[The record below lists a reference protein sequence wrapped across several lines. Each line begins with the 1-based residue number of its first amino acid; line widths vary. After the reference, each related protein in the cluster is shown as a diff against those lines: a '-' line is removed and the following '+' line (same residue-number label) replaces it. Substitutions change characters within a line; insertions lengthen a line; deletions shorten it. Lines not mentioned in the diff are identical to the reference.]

1 MQRAMRRSLKRV
13 AVLVPVIV
21 TTFIF
26 PLHAQQSVSLAPQGT
41 YEENAEERINFSGKL
56 RMLSQRIPSAACHL
70 SRGIDVEGAGALLKA
85 APVEFEKILTALEFG
100 GDADLNIK
108 HPETRPKTL
117 LRIRELRSAWEPMKA
132 VAAQLSEGTA
142 TDEHVNFNLTQN
154 MAVLGA
160 AVRLVPELV
169 KQYSN
174 PNAVP
179 YADLLLIDISGR
191 QRMLTQKMSK
201 ESCMLGTSHR
211 TADTPAQLEGTMRI
225 FAASLTALRFGMPEL
240 GLKAPPNA
248 RISQGLDVVQTN
260 WMSVKLFLTTILSDA
275 YLDSV
280 ADTFKFQRLS
290 TTMADVNKVVGL
302 YTAAAKPSS

>member
-1 MQRAMRRSLKRV
+1 MRLSLKRV

-21 TTFIF
+21 TTFIY
-26 PLHAQQSVSLAPQGT
+26 PLHAQQSVSPSPDGV

-56 RMLSQRIPSAACHL
+56 RMLSQRIPAAACHL

-108 HPETRPKTL
+108 NPETREKTL
-117 LRIRELRSAWEPMKA
+117 MRIRELRAEWEPMKA
-132 VAAQLSEGTA
+132 AAARLSEGTA
-142 TDEHVNFNLTQN
+142 TDDDVKFILTQN
-154 MAVLGA
+154 MAVLEA

-201 ESCMLGTSHR
+201 ESCMLGTPHR
-211 TADTPAQLEGTMRI
+211 TADTPEHLEGTMRI
-225 FAASLTALRFGMPEL
+225 FEASLTALRFGMPEL
-240 GLKAPPNA
+240 GLKPPPNA
-248 RISQGLDVVQTN
+248 SISQGLDVVQTD
-260 WMSVKLFLTTILSDA
+260 WMSVKPFLTTVLSDE
-275 YLDSV
+275 YLDNE
-280 ADTFKFQRLS
+280 ADTFKFQRLN
-290 TTMADVNKVVGL
+290 TTMADMNKVVGM
-302 YTAAAKPSS
+302 YTVAAKPSS

>member
-1 MQRAMRRSLKRV
+1 MRLSLKRV

-21 TTFIF
+21 TTFIL

-117 LRIRELRSAWEPMKA
+117 LRIRELRAAWEPMKA
-132 VAAQLSEGTA
+132 AAAKLSEGTG
-142 TDEHVNFNLTQN
+142 TDEDVNFILTQN

-225 FAASLTALRFGMPEL
+225 FEAFLTALRFGMPEL

-248 RISQGLDVVQTN
+248 SISQGPDVAQTN
-260 WMSVKLFLTTILSDA
+260 WMSVKPFLTTILSDE
-275 YLDSV
+275 YLDNE
-280 ADTFKFQRLS
+280 ADTFKFQRLN
-290 TTMADVNKVVGL
+290 TTIADMNKVVGL